1 MWAVGRRRER
11 LALAEP
17 ENLRGA
23 LASKDQRTVE
33 ATLRQRLAMAAD
45 GDDIG
50 PEREWLTRAQLG
62 GLLVAEWRLE
72 EAAEVYA
79 AARRG
84 LSPLLR
90 DLANFG
96 RHEVAVLAEPAT
108 AQRLEAIQSDRSKTL
123 EHVPGKYQEQAAMV
137 WGALEGL
144 CLARMGRHRDAVALL
159 ERGLRHVMDLTPAR
173 IVYVFHLAQALEHV
187 GDRKDALVRYRE
199 AIEALPG
206 TRLANEAEVR
216 VRALESGG
224 GFRSMLPEAPAA
236 PPALKAGSEDA

>member
-1 MWAVGRRRER
+1 MSGW
-11 LALAEP
+11 
-17 ENLRGA
+17 
-23 LASKDQRTVE
+23 
-33 ATLRQRLAMAAD
+33 
-45 GDDIG
+45 
-50 PEREWLTRAQLG
+50 LG
-62 GLLVAEWRLE
+62 GLLVAEWRLD

-108 AQRLEAIQSDRSKTL
+108 AERLDAIRSDRSKTL
-123 EHVPGKYQEQAAMV
+123 DHVPPQYQEQASMV

-144 CLARMGRHRDAVALL
+144 CLARMGRHREAVELL

-173 IVYVFHLAQALEHV
+173 IVYVFHLAQALEHT
-187 GDRKDALVRYRE
+187 GDRKAALERYRE
-199 AIEALPG
+199 AVAALPG

-216 VRALESGG
+216 VRGLEQGG
-224 GFRSMLPEAPAA
+224 GFRAMLPEAPAA
-236 PPALKAGSEDA
+236 PRPAKAGHDDV